1 MTKTQAFVMAAFAAC
16 GSGSAMAQQAGN
28 WQLGAGW
35 IHLSPQDSSKPL
47 TLTSPVPSVLAG
59 SGASVS
65 DADTLGINATY
76 FFDSHWAV
84 EGVFGIAPKFRIN
97 GTGTLAQVGELGEAR
112 QWSPTVLGKYYFND
126 GAAKFR
132 PFVGLGATYVW
143 YSGVNL
149 TQSLQGALGNQL
161 RQPPLSTVTT
171 AKIDS
176 KFAPVLNAGV
186 AYQIDP
192 HWGVSFSVS
201 YIPLKT
207 TANLTTTSFGGFPIA
222 TSEARLKLD
231 PIVSYLALTYTF

>member
-1 MTKTQAFVMAAFAAC
+1 MKKRQAFVLAAAAVFA
-16 GSGSAMAQQAGN
+16 SGSAMAQQAGD
-28 WQLGAGW
+28 WQVGAGW
-35 IHLSPQDSSKPL
+35 FHLSPQDSSKPL
-47 TLTSPVPSVLAG
+47 TLTSPVPAVLAG

-65 DADTLGINATY
+65 DSDTFGLNATY
-76 FFDSHWAV
+76 FLDSHWAL
-84 EGVFGIAPKFRIN
+84 EGVFGIPPKFKLN
-97 GTGTLAQVGELGEAR
+97 GTGTLGQVGELGEAR
-112 QWSPTVLGKYYFND
+112 QWSPTLLGKYYFREGTD
-126 GAAKFR
+126 KLR

-149 TQSLQGALGNQL
+149 TQNLQGALGNQL
-161 RQPPLSTVTT
+161 MQPPLSTVTT

-207 TANLTTTSFGGFPIA
+207 TANLTTTSLGGFPIA
-222 TSEARLKLD
+222 TSQARLKLD
-231 PIVSYLALTYTF
+231 PIVSYLALTYKF